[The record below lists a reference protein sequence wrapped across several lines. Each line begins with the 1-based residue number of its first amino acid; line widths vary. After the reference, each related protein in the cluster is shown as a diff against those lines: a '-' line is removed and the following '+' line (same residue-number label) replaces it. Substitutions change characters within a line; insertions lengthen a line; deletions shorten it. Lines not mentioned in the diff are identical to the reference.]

1 MKKER
6 RKFTAAFMAKV
17 AIEAIQ
23 EKLTLQEISSK
34 YSIHQNQITTWKKE
48 FLDKSEMI
56 FSREKLDKSDESK
69 EKDLYSKIGELQVQ
83 VDFLKKVLGK

>member
-6 RKFTAAFMAKV
+6 RKFTAAFKAKV
-17 AIEAIQ
+17 AIEALQ

-34 YSIHQNQITTWKKE
+34 YTIHQNQITTWKKE

-56 FSREKLDKSDESK
+56 FSREKQEKVDESIQK
-69 EKDLYSKIGELQVQ
+69 ELYSKIGELQVQ